1 MPELILIIFALIT
14 VVYAVKRSLYHMHM
28 FQLNSYRYK
37 RYGRFL
43 KTNWDRVIPFGGLMF
58 LILIAVLSLLS
69 IMSEE
74 PNLLIVIL
82 GVVYVLRM
90 LPLFLS
96 REKVKKPLVYTTR
109 VKRILTVMAVIY
121 GLLLFGC
128 YHISGSYN
136 VMCVVLFSISSPII
150 MSVANGLLKPYEH
163 LLNKYYYQDAYN
175 ILRQDSKLQK
185 IGITGSYGK
194 TSTKFMIDKILSQQ
208 LNTLVT
214 PHSYNTPLGVI
225 ITVRRWLNRSH
236 EVFVAEMGAKQ
247 KGDIEEICQLVN
259 PNIGIIT
266 AVGPQHLETFGSLSN
281 VIDTKFEM
289 AVNVQKGGV
298 CFVNGDSET
307 IQEGMSRYPNVD
319 YITYGVKETN
329 DLVVSQINQS
339 PAGSGFTI
347 DFMGKSHRYHTK
359 LFGQHNIL
367 NIAVAIGVGM
377 TLGITYERIYTGV
390 KELRPVPN
398 RLEFKKQG
406 DYYILDDAFNSNPTG
421 AKYALD
427 VLDSFEKGHKI
438 IMTPGMIE
446 LGEMDHELHVTFGEQ
461 IAEVC
466 DYAVLV
472 GKKKTK
478 SIVEGLMN
486 KGFNEEH
493 IYVVGSVYEG
503 FATLSAIAE
512 KGDIVLIENDLPD
525 NYNE

>member
-1 MPELILIIFALIT
+1 MPELILIVFALIT
-14 VVYAVKRSLYHMHM
+14 VTYAVKRSLYHMHM

-58 LILIAVLSLLS
+58 LILISVLSILS
-69 IMSEE
+69 VMSDN
-74 PNLLIVIL
+74 PSLLIVIL
-82 GVVYVLRM
+82 AIVYVLRL
-90 LPLFLS
+90 LPLILS
-96 REKVKKPLVYTTR
+96 REKVKKPLVYTKR
-109 VKRILTVMAVIY
+109 VNRILAVMVIIY
-121 GLLLFGC
+121 GLLLWLC
-128 YHISGSYN
+128 YQISGGFN
-136 VMCVVLFSISSPII
+136 ILCLVGFSIATPVI
-150 MSVANGLLKPYEH
+150 MSIANGLLKPYEL
-163 LLNKYYYQDAYN
+163 LLNKYYYRDAYN

-194 TSTKFMIDKILSQQ
+194 TSTKFMIEKILSQQ
-208 LNTLVT
+208 YNTLVT

-236 EVFVAEMGAKQ
+236 EVFVSEMGAKQ
-247 KGDIEEICQLVN
+247 KGDIEEICRLVN

-307 IQEGMSRYPNVD
+307 IQEGMSRYPDVD
-319 YITYGVKETN
+319 YITYGVKEDN
-329 DLVVSQINQS
+329 DLVVSQIVQS

-347 DFMGKSHRYHTK
+347 EFMGQSHRYHTK

-367 NIAVAIGVGM
+367 NISVAIGVGM
-377 TLGITYERIYTGV
+377 KLGISYERIYTGV

-427 VLDSFEKGHKI
+427 VLDTFDKGHKI

-478 SIVEGLMN
+478 SIVEGLKN
-486 KGFNEEH
+486 KGFDEEK

-503 FATLSAIAE
+503 FSTISSIAS